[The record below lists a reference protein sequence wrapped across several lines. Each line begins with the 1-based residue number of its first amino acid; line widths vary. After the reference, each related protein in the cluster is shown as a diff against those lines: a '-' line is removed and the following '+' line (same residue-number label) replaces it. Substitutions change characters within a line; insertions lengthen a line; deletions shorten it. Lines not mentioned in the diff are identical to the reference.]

1 VRPVPSP
8 HHPKYIVN
16 ERAGAGA
23 PDRHDGVY
31 NGFDVVPSGSALVD
45 IPVRSFVHC
54 SMRAKGPSIEANS

>member
-16 ERAGAGA
+16 EHAGAGA

-31 NGFDVVPSGSALVD
+31 NGFEVVLGGSALVD
-45 IPVRSFVHC
+45 IPV
-54 SMRAKGPSIEANS
+54 